1 MDVEKSSEK
10 KSRSGLQKLYKA
22 VMFAL
27 VVAAVTKELQKDPAD
42 REWHGTVAGF
52 VPYEF
57 RIPTF
62 ARAKERLWDPEAEH
76 VIGPQVF
83 GVGWTVNVG
92 RVVAVVKDRFT
103 D

>member
-1 MDVEKSSEK
+1 MESVK
-10 KSRSGLQKLYKA
+10 KRKNRQGPPSLFKL

-27 VVAAVTKELQKDPAD
+27 VVAAVTKELQKDAED

-57 RIPTF
+57 RFPTIE
-62 ARAKERLWDPEAEH
+62 RIKERVWDPDGDH
-76 VIGPQVF
+76 FLSPHVF

-92 RVVAVVKDRFT
+92 RVVAVVREKLADS
-103 D
+103 

>member
-1 MDVEKSSEK
+1 MESVKNRK
-10 KSRSGLQKLYKA
+10 KRGGPPSLFKM

-27 VVAAVTKELQKDPAD
+27 VVAAVTKELQKDPED

-57 RIPTF
+57 RVPTI
-62 ARAKERLWDPEAEH
+62 ARIKERVWDPDGDH
-76 VIGPQVF
+76 FLSPHVF

-92 RVVAVVKDRFT
+92 RVVAVVREKLAD